1 MKQTIMYET
10 NQKAGCLLHAN
21 ELPWN
26 ISEEMRQEII
36 NAIATLEFQRYPDTE
51 CTQLIKTYCEV
62 ASLFEKQV
70 LAGNGSDELLGLL
83 IGAYLG
89 KGKTLYTLSPDFSMY
104 DYYAGMYEAKVL
116 KFKTRE
122 DGSYSV
128 NDFVEFGRRNQVDM
142 IMLSNPNNP
151 TGFALS
157 NAKLRIIAAAF
168 PRIPVVIDEA
178 YGEFYEE
185 SMRKEVECYPNL
197 YVTRTLSKAYGLA
210 GMRVG
215 FVISNSKNIE
225 ALKKYKAPYT
235 VNALS
240 QLVACVALRHA
251 KEYQAYVEIIKQERE
266 KLYQGLRKLSFLQ
279 VFRSSANYI
288 YGKSK
293 QASKLIVYLQEHGV
307 FIRSY
312 EDDSFRITIGSAKQ
326 NKYLLALC
334 EAFEKEVGKCD
345 TQQKSERPKK
355 PIFK

>member
-157 NAKLRIIAAAF
+157 NAK
-168 PRIPVVIDEA
+168 
-178 YGEFYEE
+178 
-185 SMRKEVECYPNL
+185 
-197 YVTRTLSKAYGLA
+197 
-210 GMRVG
+210 
-215 FVISNSKNIE
+215 NSGCN
-225 ALKKYKAPYT
+225 
-235 VNALS
+235 
-240 QLVACVALRHA
+240 
-251 KEYQAYVEIIKQERE
+251 
-266 KLYQGLRKLSFLQ
+266 
-279 VFRSSANYI
+279 
-288 YGKSK
+288 
-293 QASKLIVYLQEHGV
+293 
-307 FIRSY
+307 
-312 EDDSFRITIGSAKQ
+312 
-326 NKYLLALC
+326 
-334 EAFEKEVGKCD
+334 
-345 TQQKSERPKK
+345 
-355 PIFK
+355 

>member
-1 MKQTIMYET
+1 MKRAITYET
-10 NQKAGCLLHAN
+10 NQRSGCLLDAN

-26 ISEEMRQEII
+26 ISEEMLQEII
-36 NAIATLEFQRYPDTE
+36 DAMTTLEFQRYPDTE
-51 CTQLIKTYCEV
+51 CTQLIKAYCEV
-62 ASLFEKQV
+62 MPLLEKQV

-116 KFKTRE
+116 KFNTRE

-157 NAKLRIIAAAF
+157 NAKLRIITAAF

-178 YGEFYEE
+178 YGEFHEE
-185 SMRKEVECYPNL
+185 SMLKDLECYPNL

-210 GMRVG
+210 GMRIG
-215 FVISNSKNIE
+215 FMASNQKNIE
-225 ALKKYKAPYT
+225 ALKKHKAPYT

-251 KEYQAYVEIIKQERE
+251 KEYQVYVEIIKQERE
-266 KLYQGLRKLSFLQ
+266 KLYQSLRKLSFLQ

-293 QASKLIVYLQEHGV
+293 QASRLVAYLQEHGV
-307 FIRSY
+307 IIRSY
-312 EDDSFRITIGSAKQ
+312 ENDSFRITIGNTEQ
-326 NKYLLALC
+326 NKCLLELC

-355 PIFK
+355 PTFK